1 MVPKGS
7 LFNDFVDEYKRLKK
21 DSTAYRENLKADL
34 KNQQANIAKIQE
46 DLSKIATSIGEIQQS
61 L

>member
-1 MVPKGS
+1 MLEAVKTEIEKVPKGS

-34 KNQQANIAKIQE
+34 KN
-46 DLSKIATSIGEIQQS
+46 
-61 L
+61 